1 MSAQVFVT
9 TNIRLKLKGLRL
21 AQIQTHTFIVD
32 SFVDCFL
39 DYSISFLCN
48 MSKND
53 LKNARRLKCVVLFDI
68 MMSLLS

>member
-9 TNIRLKLKGLRL
+9 TNIRLKLKGLR
-21 AQIQTHTFIVD
+21 QIQTHIFIVD

-48 MSKND
+48 MSKNY

>member
-9 TNIRLKLKGLRL
+9 TNIRLKLKGLR
-21 AQIQTHTFIVD
+21 QIQTHIFIVD

-48 MSKND
+48 MSKNY
-53 LKNARRLKCVVLFDI
+53 LKNARRLKCLVLFDI

>member
-21 AQIQTHTFIVD
+21 AQIQTHIFIVE

-48 MSKND
+48 MSKNY

>member
-21 AQIQTHTFIVD
+21 AQIQTHIFIVD

-39 DYSISFLCN
+39 DYLISFLCN
-48 MSKND
+48 MSKNY

>member
-53 LKNARRLKCVVLFDI
+53 LKNARRLKCLVLFDI

>member
-9 TNIRLKLKGLRL
+9 TNIRLKLKGLR
-21 AQIQTHTFIVD
+21 QIQTHIFIVD

-53 LKNARRLKCVVLFDI
+53 LKNARRLKCLVLFDI

>member
-9 TNIRLKLKGLRL
+9 TNIRLKLKGLR
-21 AQIQTHTFIVD
+21 QIQTHIFIVD